1 MIHNR
6 SLLAIALSRTII
18 IIACACISVQ
28 TYFTAFLF
36 FADKGAKKQIVRHTT
51 SIILI
56 FLLLFNMFCG
66 IKRVSANAKNGK
78 IASFRLAERG
88 GHRLKAALERV
99 AWFAREQLWRHRRPR
114 PPLSGHECAY
124 SMRMRVVPRKGCLS
138 SQCCGMRG
146 LFYCHHHISKL
157 HLKG

>member
-6 SLLAIALSRTII
+6 NLLAMGLSRTII
-18 IIACACISVQ
+18 IIACVCASVQ
-28 TYFTAFLF
+28 TYFTAFRF
-36 FADKGAKKQIVRHTT
+36 FEAKKRAVRHTT

-56 FLLLFNMFCG
+56 FLLHFNIFCG

-99 AWFAREQLWRHRRPR
+99 AWFAREQLWRHRRLR

-124 SMRMRVVPRKGCLS
+124 VTRMRVVPRKGCLS
-138 SQCCGMRG
+138 SQFYGVRG
-146 LFYCHHHISKL
+146 VFYCSYPTSKL

>member
-6 SLLAIALSRTII
+6 SLLTMSLSRTII
-18 IIACACISVQ
+18 IIACAHDSVQ
-28 TYFTAFLF
+28 TYFTAFRF
-36 FADKGAKKQIVRHTT
+36 FQAKKKAVRHTR

-56 FLLLFNMFCG
+56 FLLHFNIFCG

-78 IASFRLAERG
+78 IVSFRSAERG

-114 PPLSGHECAY
+114 PPLSGQECAY
-124 SMRMRVVPRKGCLS
+124 ITRMRVVPRKGCLS
-138 SQCCGMRG
+138 SQSCGMKG
-146 LFYCHHHISKL
+146 VFYCPHPTSKL